1 MRLGDA
7 VAGAV
12 DTLLLRYVMVRFLE
26 SYHPEAMQGL
36 KSAEGPAGH
45 GVAVKKRRGQA
56 ARMARVSICLL
67 GWPRRYSVFQ

>member
-26 SYHPEAMQGL
+26 SYHPEAMPGL
-36 KSAEGPAGH
+36 AQICRGPAE
-45 GVAVKKRRGQA
+45 
-56 ARMARVSICLL
+56 
-67 GWPRRYSVFQ
+67 P